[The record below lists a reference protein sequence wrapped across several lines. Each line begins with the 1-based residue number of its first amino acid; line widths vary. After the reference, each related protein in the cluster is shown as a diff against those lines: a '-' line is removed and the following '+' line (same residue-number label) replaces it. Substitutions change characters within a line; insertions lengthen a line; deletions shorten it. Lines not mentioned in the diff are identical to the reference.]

1 MQSDCTINISSAS
14 ELLRCQVCLPLF
26 VESQCTDDWAADLTQ
41 SPRGFSAL
49 TRLYYLARP
58 TKPASV
64 NIMQIALPADITL
77 RGKVAECRL
86 PWKTE
91 VNPNARHRETCFSWN
106 RLSKF
111 NRKGKLKFFTVFYCL
126 GYFISVTV
134 SLRKRPFLPRST
146 PLGTFRMLSQAMS
159 QLETAQPYLF
169 KQQSVIPSCD

>member
-1 MQSDCTINISSAS
+1 M
-14 ELLRCQVCLPLF
+14 LR
-26 VESQCTDDWAADLTQ
+26 
-41 SPRGFSAL
+41 R
-49 TRLYYLARP
+49 
-58 TKPASV
+58 PASV

-134 SLRKRPFLPRST
+134 SLRKHPFLLRST
-146 PLGTFRMLSQAMS
+146 PLGTFRMLSQAVTVRNS
-159 QLETAQPYLF
+159 LTYLNNKVF
-169 KQQSVIPSCD
+169 SLHVRDKTEVTYKGFSGIWLISGGRTRFNFPSHIT

>member
-1 MQSDCTINISSAS
+1 MNYWGVKCAFLFSSKASVQTIERPIW
-14 ELLRCQVCLPLF
+14 P
-26 VESQCTDDWAADLTQ
+26 Q

-58 TKPASV
+58 TRTAMLRRPASV

-111 NRKGKLKFFTVFYCL
+111 NRKGKLKFFTVLYCL

-134 SLRKRPFLPRST
+134 SLRRHPFLLRST

-159 QLETAQPYLF
+159 QLETALL
-169 KQQSVIPSCD
+169 I

>member
-1 MQSDCTINISSAS
+1 
-14 ELLRCQVCLPLF
+14 
-26 VESQCTDDWAADLTQ
+26 
-41 SPRGFSAL
+41 
-49 TRLYYLARP
+49 
-58 TKPASV
+58 
-64 NIMQIALPADITL
+64 MQIALPADITL

-134 SLRKRPFLPRST
+134 SLRKHPFLLRST
-146 PLGTFRMLSQAMS
+146 PLGTFRMLSQANCDAYKITTVRNS
-159 QLETAQPYLF
+159 LTYLNNKVWSLHVTKTGVTCKGF
-169 KQQSVIPSCD
+169 SGIWLISGGRARFSFHHILLYGTVV